1 MTPELYQRIRSNP
14 KYQDLVRLRG
24 NAAWTLAIITMV
36 LFFGFILIAA
46 VNPGLLATPVIG
58 ITTLAVVV
66 GALIP
71 VYLWVVTAIYIRLTS
86 QEYDKISEQIARE
99 ANQ

>member
-1 MTPELYQRIRSNP
+1 
-14 KYQDLVRLRG
+14 
-24 NAAWTLAIITMV
+24 MV

-66 GALIP
+66 GALMP

>member
-1 MTPELYQRIRSNP
+1 MTQELYQRIRSNP
-14 KYQDLVRLRG
+14 KYQDLVRRRSK
-24 NAAWTLAIITMV
+24 AAWTLAIITMV